1 MSLSRRSIL
10 ALVGA
15 AIGLGAVGGGFG
27 LTWRRT
33 PLEFEE
39 VLSPPGFRRLKT
51 QSSGLSAFVGGVET
65 SPRPAL
71 SGARLCD
78 VTFQGHAQQPGHLV
92 IAAFSDFFCP
102 YCRVLDAQ
110 VHEIAQGDPAI
121 TLVSHQ
127 VPLLGRSSMM
137 AARGGIAAANQ
148 GAYEAYF
155 ARLIRTTFVPNPA
168 YLRDFARGQGL
179 DVARFEA
186 DFASA
191 KTDRQLEES
200 AAAFRAFGF
209 VGTPGLVVG
218 RTLVNGVIA
227 PRDLRALVAE
237 EMALGAVC

>member
-10 ALVGA
+10 TLGGA
-15 AIGLGAVGGGFG
+15 AIGLGAIGGGFG
-27 LTWRRT
+27 LAWRRT

-39 VLSPPGFRRLKT
+39 VLNPGGFRRLKT
-51 QSSGLSAFVGGVET
+51 QSGGLSAFVGGVET

-71 SGARLCD
+71 GAARLCD
-78 VTFQGHAQQPGHLV
+78 VTFQGQAQGQGQVV
-92 IAAFSDFFCP
+92 IASFSDFFCP

-110 VHEIAQGDPAI
+110 VHEIAGNDAAV

-127 VPLLGRSSMM
+127 VPLLGRSSLM
-137 AARGGIAAANQ
+137 AARGSIAAGNQ

-168 YLRDFARGQGL
+168 YLRDFAQGQGL

-186 DFASA
+186 DFASGE
-191 KTDRQLEES
+191 TDRMLEES
-200 AAAFRAFGF
+200 AQAFRAFGF

-218 RTLVNGVIA
+218 RTLINGVIA
-227 PRDLRALVAE
+227 PRDLRALI
-237 EMALGAVC
+237 ALEKAHVGTC